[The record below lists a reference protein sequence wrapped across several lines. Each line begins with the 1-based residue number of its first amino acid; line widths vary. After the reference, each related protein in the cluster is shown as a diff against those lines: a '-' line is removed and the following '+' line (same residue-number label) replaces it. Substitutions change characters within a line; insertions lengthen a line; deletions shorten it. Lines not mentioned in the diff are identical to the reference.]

1 MPTSPSKLPLVAYW
15 RVIALRLVYLLII
28 LGLSS
33 FVWQQLLFEAA
44 DLATM
49 TGVAKSMMAA
59 LVILC
64 VFGLRYPLD
73 LLPVLVFE
81 LLWKALWMLL
91 IALPA
96 ALYDRWTEPEPVFR
110 VHWRRNPA
118 GADPMEVCLGPLV
131 CPRLGTMAP
140 RARECEIG
148 LSTRRKMTRGVS
160 GRSAAMCRGETA

>member
-1 MPTSPSKLPLVAYW
+1 MPTPQSDLPHVAQW
-15 RVIALRLVYLLII
+15 RILALRVVYLLII

-44 DLATM
+44 ELATM
-49 TGVAKSMMAA
+49 TGVAKAMMAA

-73 LLPVLVFE
+73 LLPVLLFE

-96 ALYDRWTEPEPVFR
+96 AMYDRWTDSIERLFFECVGVVILLVLIPWKHVWARWFARASEPWRHAQEPEQ
-110 VHWRRNPA
+110 A
-118 GADPMEVCLGPLV
+118 
-131 CPRLGTMAP
+131 
-140 RARECEIG
+140 
-148 LSTRRKMTRGVS
+148 S
-160 GRSAAMCRGETA
+160 

>member
-96 ALYDRWTEPEPVFR
+96 ALYDRWTESIQNLFFECIGVVILLALIPWRYVWARWFARASEP
-110 VHWRRNPA
+110 WRRAHEN
-118 GADPMEVCLGPLV
+118 V
-131 CPRLGTMAP
+131 
-140 RARECEIG
+140 
-148 LSTRRKMTRGVS
+148 KS
-160 GRSAAMCRGETA
+160 G

>member
-28 LGLSS
+28 RGLSS

-81 LLWKALWMLL
+81 LSWKALWMLL

-96 ALYDRWTEPEPVFR
+96 ALYDRWTESIQNLFFECIGVVILLALIPWRYVWARWFARASEPWRRAHEPV
-110 VHWRRNPA
+110 
-118 GADPMEVCLGPLV
+118 
-131 CPRLGTMAP
+131 
-140 RARECEIG
+140 
-148 LSTRRKMTRGVS
+148 KS
-160 GRSAAMCRGETA
+160 G

>member
-96 ALYDRWTEPEPVFR
+96 ALYDRWTESIQNLFFECIGVVILLALIPWRYVWARWFARASEP
-110 VHWRRNPA
+110 WRRA
-118 GADPMEVCLGPLV
+118 HEHV
-131 CPRLGTMAP
+131 
-140 RARECEIG
+140 
-148 LSTRRKMTRGVS
+148 KS
-160 GRSAAMCRGETA
+160 G